1 MEGLAVLAVV
11 GFIGFAIWAA
21 ISGNQ
26 RRRTALEAIAS
37 KLSGAA
43 DSKHAHATGTLAGIP
58 ITLRY
63 TTRGSGSSSE
73 SWTEIDATP
82 PAGYPL
88 SLLLRAHGWFDSG
101 KIERGDLVDVTIGDP
116 EFDGRFVIEAAPADV
131 VRHLFPPELRAY
143 LMSRKQLTIDTAKVG
158 DAGTLV
164 LRLSVRGWLE
174 KPEDFT
180 PALDQ
185 MAELAARVREAHA
198 RADQA
203 ATPAE
208 PGGSPYRPAVD
219 AAPARDARAARADEV
234 AKLEATKAARA
245 ASGKAIGWIIIA
257 IFIVVG
263 LIIVAHK

>member
-1 MEGLAVLAVV
+1 MEGVGVLAVV
-11 GFIGFAIWAA
+11 GFIGLAIWAVMR
-21 ISGNQ
+21 GNQ

-43 DSKHAHATGTLAGIP
+43 DVKHANASGTLAGIP

-63 TTRGSGSSSE
+63 TTRGSGSNSE
-73 SWTEIDATP
+73 SWTEIDAQP

-88 SLLLRAHGWFDSG
+88 SLTLRAHGWFDGG
-101 KIERGDLVDVTIGDP
+101 KIERGDLVDVIVGD
-116 EFDGRFVIEAAPADV
+116 EAFDKRFLLEAAPADV

-143 LMSRKQLTIDTAKVG
+143 LMSRKHLSLETTKVA

-185 MAELAARVREAHA
+185 MAALAARVREAHA
-198 RADQA
+198 TADQA
-203 ATPAE
+203 VAPAE
-208 PGGSPYRPAVD
+208 PGGAPYRPTLD
-219 AAPARDARAARADEV
+219 AAPARDARAARAAEV
-234 AKLEATKAARA
+234 AQLEAVKAGRA
-245 ASGKAIGWIIIA
+245 ATSKLITWIFVI
-257 IFIVVG
+257 IFIVVV
-263 LIIVAHK
+263 LALMANK